1 MHPSR
6 LSPRLVYVGRQHP
19 PAGCPVRQGKGEV
32 EVIADLGLLA
42 LGAVHPALDLD
53 EHERQPLVVVD
64 VRAEISSVGPRVEY
78 VALHSR
84 TVSGSFRSSGTAL
97 DARAL
102 SLTLNTSKSPTSTGL
117 SNEMS
122 STSKNRGLSPP
133 NK

>member
-1 MHPSR
+1 MAEGVRNSIKVVRKVTVESR
-6 LSPRLVYVGRQHP
+6 
-19 PAGCPVRQGKGEV
+19 
-32 EVIADLGLLA
+32 ADVSVNGLE
-42 LGAVHPALDLD
+42 LD